1 MEGLNSAQAA
11 AVQCV
16 EGPVLI
22 VAGAGSGKTKVL
34 TSRIAYIIAS
44 GCNPGRILALT
55 FTKKA
60 AGEMKQRVA
69 DLVGQYNASRIQMG
83 TFHSVFIRFL
93 RDYAESI
100 EYPRQFTIYNRDDS
114 LSLVKTLIKEFG
126 LKDEPSYKPA
136 AVISRISS
144 AKNALVSPAAYRAN
158 TAALQNDMHA
168 GRPKLIDIYQAYW
181 DRCRELGVMDYDDIL
196 FNMYLLLKN
205 NAKARE
211 EIAAR
216 FRYILVDEYQDTN
229 VAQYLILK
237 GLCLSHQN
245 ICVVG
250 DDSQSIYAFRGAKI
264 ENILRFQKDYPSAQV
279 FKLEQNYR
287 STQTIVDAANSLIE
301 KNEGRIPKTCFSR
314 AEEGEKIKL
323 LKAED
328 DREEAVMV
336 VSDIVDRI
344 HRERAEYRDF
354 AVLYRT
360 NSQSRVLEEKLRDR
374 NIPYRIYSGT
384 SFYDRQEVRDALSY
398 FKLVCNLSD
407 DESFKRAIAKPGRGI
422 GDKTLERLAA
432 AASNAGVSLF
442 EALYRDDLLSF
453 GLREADIKRL
463 RAFGDFL
470 KEKASSLA
478 TVDAYTIAKAIVSES
493 GLYAFYQADTSA
505 EGKARV
511 GNLDELLNAA
521 IQFVCQRNSEHS
533 DEVTLAEEA
542 GASYEGGEPQ
552 VSLLDFLENISL
564 LSAVDE
570 SDEQDDNK
578 VALMTVHSAKGL
590 EFPYVFVVGLE
601 ENLFPSG
608 GFLASS
614 QDIQEE
620 RRLFYVALTRA
631 KKVVEVGY
639 AASRF
644 RNGKTEYNQPSR
656 FLKEIDPRYFE
667 NPITGDDSYLSAE
680 PSDFGGVPLYG
691 GSFSSSF
698 GRRTTEGYQ
707 KPSYQKPTS
716 SYQKPSYQKPASS
729 YEKPSYRKPTPPA
742 SSFATAEFE
751 PSPISSLKEG
761 SAVEHNRFG
770 IGTIISLSG
779 GPGDRKAVIDFEQ
792 FGRKTLLLK
801 YAKLRLV

>member
-1 MEGLNSAQAA
+1 MTDIQSTILEGLNSAQAS

-34 TSRIAYIIAS
+34 TSRIAYIIAA

-69 DLVGQYNASRIQMG
+69 DLVGQYSASRIQMG
-83 TFHSVFIRFL
+83 TFHSIFIRFL

-100 EYPRQFTIYNRDDS
+100 EYPRQFTIYNRDDT
-114 LSLVKTLIKEFG
+114 LSLVKTIIKEFG
-126 LKDEPSYKPA
+126 LKDDPSYKA
-136 AVISRISS
+136 TTVISRISS
-144 AKNALVSPAAYRAN
+144 AKNALVSPVAYRAN
-158 TAALQNDMHA
+158 TAALQNDLHA
-168 GRPKLIDIYQAYW
+168 NRPKLIDIYQAYW

-237 GLCLSHQN
+237 GLCLGHQN

-407 DESFKRAIAKPGRGI
+407 DESFKRAISKPGRGI

-432 AASNAGVSLF
+432 AASAAGVPLF
-442 EALYRDDLLSF
+442 EALYRDDLPSF
-453 GLREADIKRL
+453 GLREADVKRL
-463 RAFGDFL
+463 RVFGDFL
-470 KEKASSLA
+470 KEKSAA
-478 TVDAYTIAKAIVSES
+478 FPTADAYTIGKAIVSES

-521 IQFVCQRNSEHS
+521 IQFVCQRNTEYSE
-533 DEVTLAEEA
+533 EQTLAEEA
-542 GASYEGGEPQ
+542 GTTYEGGAAQ

-570 SDEQDDNK
+570 SDEADDNK

-608 GFLASS
+608 GFLAGS

-667 NPITGDDSYLSAE
+667 NPITGDDDYLHAE
-680 PSDFGGVPLYG
+680 TSDFGGMPLYG
-691 GSFSSSF
+691 GSFSSRF
-698 GRRTTEGYQ
+698 DRRPNAG
-707 KPSYQKPTS
+707 
-716 SYQKPSYQKPASS
+716 
-729 YEKPSYRKPTPPA
+729 YRKPSSPTPSAA
-742 SSFATAEFE
+742 SFPTAEFD

-761 SAVEHNRFG
+761 CVVEHNRFG
-770 IGTIISLSG
+770 RGTIISLSG
-779 GPGDRKAVIDFEQ
+779 GLGIRKAVIDFEQ